1 MSYNPKNHHRRS
13 IRLKGYDY
21 SQAGAYFITICCQNM
36 LCRFGKITGQMQL
49 NEYGQIAYNE
59 WLKLPERFPNI
70 ELDVFQIMPNH
81 MHGIIVLKNVGT
93 AGAGLV
99 PVQNPVQDPARNPVW
114 NPVQDPVQD
123 PDMPIGDKQ
132 KIILMDDLGAGASPA
147 PTGTSGT
154 SGTTVGN
161 IVGAYKSLV
170 ANGCL
175 EIYKSKNEM
184 MGKLWQRNYYEN
196 VIRDKQAYLN
206 ISNYIINNPAKWK
219 GDKFYMK

>member
-1 MSYNPKNHHRRS
+1 MSYNPKIHHRRS

-21 SQAGAYFITICCQNM
+21 SQAGSYFITICCQNM

-93 AGAGLV
+93 V
-99 PVQNPVQDPARNPVW
+99 
-114 NPVQDPVQD
+114 
-123 PDMPIGDKQ
+123 
-132 KIILMDDLGAGASPA
+132 GAGASPA
-147 PTGTSGT
+147 PTGTTGT

-196 VIRDKQAYLN
+196 VIRDKQAYLH